1 MLTMVSDL
9 YTELLGTF
17 SLRHKLESETNVG
30 HVLSKVLTSEIQA
43 SVKRIVVSLFTRHL
57 DTEIWIL

>member
-30 HVLSKVLTSEIQA
+30 HVLSKLLTS
-43 SVKRIVVSLFTRHL
+43 
-57 DTEIWIL
+57 